1 MCIHHKISCTL
12 WQVTSL
18 CCMGYFHFEEI
29 KTLYL
34 VFEILQIY
42 SLVDKFFKRNHLYF
56 QIVKDG

>member
-1 MCIHHKISCTL
+1 
-12 WQVTSL
+12 
-18 CCMGYFHFEEI
+18 MGYFHFEEI